1 MNCIPGNIITNDV
14 NMCIIVNNDT
24 SNSSTS
30 PKDGNKVV
38 HNDWRFRLNDKG
50 PFKIFFIKP

>member
-14 NMCIIVNNDT
+14 HMCIIVNNDT
-24 SNSSTS
+24 SNSCIS

-38 HNDWRFRLNDKG
+38 HNDWILD
-50 PFKIFFIKP
+50 